1 MKLDP
6 PSPLPPKPSFAPPPG
21 FGPAQGGTPAQPA
34 PASSPTAAS
43 PSHGTVLVVDDSSMT
58 LSLIAKT
65 LKAAGYA
72 TLLAESGVKAI
83 LTWEKSREAIGFILS
98 DVVMPGID
106 GLTLA
111 RELRKRKCTQPIALM
126 SGRLD
131 DDSRWIAEEAGFIL
145 LQKPF
150 KDAELIDLVRRL
162 MA

>member
-1 MKLDP
+1 MKFDP

-21 FGPAQGGTPAQPA
+21 FGAAQGTPAAAAA
-34 PASSPTAAS
+34 PAAAS
-43 PSHGTVLVVDDSSMT
+43 TPHGTVLVVDDSSMT

-65 LKAAGYA
+65 LKNAGYA

-83 LTWEKSREAIGFILS
+83 LTWEKNRDAIGFILS

-106 GLTLA
+106 GLSLA

-131 DDSRWIAEEAGFIL
+131 DDSRWIAEEAGFVL

-150 KDAELIDLVRRL
+150 NDADLLDLVRRL
-162 MA
+162 MV